1 MYLHLSGVC
10 DLKLTFPLQD
20 YENAA
25 NDTNQQWLASKGITL
40 TNYYGTGHPPQF
52 SVNYAHG
59 VDNAS
64 AAYSSRMASNGS
76 MPALIKSYD

>member
-1 MYLHLSGVC
+1 MYFHLSGVC

-40 TNYYGTGHPPQF
+40 TNYYGTGHPSQP
-52 SVNYAHG
+52 NYVAAASG
-59 VDNAS
+59 DNYGMDNGKSTVAS
-64 AAYSSRMASNGS
+64 SSS
-76 MPALIKSYD
+76 